1 MATFSMD
8 DDRECQVLQ
17 AADAAVFE
25 VRRALNLSLKQ
36 WSGNSRDQFKFMQG
50 RVMSLIKCY
59 TQVQLLHI
67 IQTHKHGEP
76 FKLDVLTDD
85 EIKESIKLVL

>member
-1 MATFSMD
+1 
-8 DDRECQVLQ
+8 
-17 AADAAVFE
+17 
-25 VRRALNLSLKQ
+25 
-36 WSGNSRDQFKFMQG
+36 
-50 RVMSLIKCY
+50 MSLIKCY